1 MKTIITTHKS
11 PDFDGF
17 AAAFAAS
24 LIYENPVIVI
34 KGQPAKN
41 LNEFL
46 HIYNLNYYTE
56 KNFLDEFKRDIENN
70 NFNKVVIVDTAD
82 INRIPES
89 IKKMIEDGIET
100 DLFDHHP
107 KMREQNIKGNDF
119 SKEMGAA
126 TTIVLEKVF
135 EKKIDLPDTYETLFL
150 IAIHEDTGNFVFS
163 TTKREDHLI
172 AAELIKNGARL
183 DEVEE
188 FVSLEMTEEQKI
200 LFDKLYN
207 NIKNFYINDL
217 NVYISF
223 WEIEKFLGGLNII
236 THKIFETLMPDILF
250 VIVRMG
256 KNIYVVGR
264 SRTEEIDLNDILSIF
279 GGGGHKKAGAAKIK
293 EKNVQKIIEKIV
305 DKLKKSFIPVV
316 KASNIMSSPVRTIL
330 SEQKIE
336 KALEIMEQTGHSSL
350 PVVDKNKLVGL
361 ITKKDVEKAKKHEL
375 SHAPV
380 KSIMTNNLKV
390 VNVDTTVS
398 HIRKIMAENDIGRLP
413 VLKDGILMGI
423 ITRSDILRASN
434 GILDFSPNPIIKE
447 KYNTFNVS
455 KIMQKQLPKRIMNLL
470 RLLGAYGSERNTPV
484 YVVGGF
490 VRDLLLNVDNLDI
503 DIVVEGDG
511 PEFGKFVADQL
522 MIKYIVHEKFDTCS
536 LFFKDGFRIDVA
548 TARTEYY
555 ESPAELPKVEV
566 STIKKDLY
574 RRDFSINAM
583 AIKLNQES
591 FGTLL
596 DFFNSKKDLE
606 EGIIKVLYSL
616 SFVEDPTRILR
627 AIRFEQRYNFEIDQ
641 QTYDYMIRTVK
652 SDYIEKVTGPRLRE
666 ELEKILKEPHPLKS
680 IRRMGEFK
688 IISHLFPFSYYTPTL
703 DKDVEKLFEIYDYF
717 EKNYELYTKKVR
729 FLHLLLFILLQ
740 YTPEDTIKFIE
751 YRYGL
756 PGNFYDNLIEA
767 KESFDKLNSLK
778 SPKYSHFFDNI
789 KILNNEQIIFAA
801 VKLNDNL
808 REKLFNYFDKI
819 ENLKL
824 SVNGKELKDKGYYGK
839 EIKDKLEE
847 LTRKLLNEEIKIGEE
862 RKYI

>member
-1 MKTIITTHKS
+1 MKTVITTHNN

-24 LIYENPVIVI
+24 LIYENPIIVI

-46 HIYNLNYYTE
+46 HIYELEFYYE
-56 KNFLDEFKRDIENN
+56 NEFLEEFKEDIDNEG
-70 NFNKVVIVDTAD
+70 FSKVVIVDTAD
-82 INRIPES
+82 INRIPKS
-89 IKKMIEDGIET
+89 IKKLIENGIEV
-100 DLFDHHP
+100 DIYDHHP
-107 KMREQNIKGNDF
+107 KLRDRNIKGNDY

-126 TTIVLEKVF
+126 VTIVLQKVF

-150 IAIHEDTGNFVFS
+150 IAIHEDTGNFVY
-163 TTKREDHLI
+163 TTTEIDDHLV

-183 DEVEE
+183 EEVEE
-188 FVSLEMTEEQKI
+188 FVSLEMTEEQKE

-207 NIKNFYINDL
+207 NIHDFYVNDL
-217 NVYISF
+217 NVFISY
-223 WEIEKFLGGLNII
+223 WEIEKFIGGLNVI
-236 THKIFETLMPDILF
+236 THKIFEALMPDILF
-250 VIVRMG
+250 VVVRMG
-256 KNIYVVGR
+256 KNAYIVGR
-264 SRTEEIDLNDILSIF
+264 SRTDEIDLNTILSVF
-279 GGGGHKKAGAAKIK
+279 GGGGHKKAGAAKAK
-293 EKNVQKIIEKIV
+293 EIPVQTIIDKIIS
-305 DKLKKSFIPVV
+305 KLKESFIPVI

-336 KALEIMEQTGHSSL
+336 KAYEIMEQTGHSSL

-361 ITKKDVEKAKKHEL
+361 ITKKDVEKARKHKL

-380 KSIMTNNLKV
+380 KSVMTNNLKV
-390 VNVDTTVS
+390 VDTDTSVS

-434 GILDFSPNPIIKE
+434 GVLDFSPNPIIKE
-447 KYNTFNVS
+447 KYDTFNVS
-455 KIMQKQLPKRIMNLL
+455 KKMQKQLPKRIMNLL
-470 RLLGAYGSERNTPV
+470 RLLGAYGSERKTPV

-490 VRDLLLNVDNLDI
+490 VRDLLLNVENLDI

-511 PEFGKFVADQL
+511 PEFGKFVAEQL
-522 MIKYIVHEKFDTCS
+522 MIKYVVHEKFNTCS

-583 AIKLNQES
+583 AIKLNQET

-627 AIRFEQRYNFEIDQ
+627 AIRFEQRYNFQIDE
-641 QTYDYMIRTVK
+641 QTCEYMKKTVK
-652 SDYIEKVTGPRLRE
+652 NEYLEKVTGPRIRD
-666 ELEKILKEPHPLKS
+666 ELEKILKEPKPLKS

-703 DKDVEKLFEIYDYF
+703 DKDVEKLFELYGYF
-717 EKNYELYTKKVR
+717 EKNYKQYTQNVR
-729 FLHLLLFILLQ
+729 FLHLLLFVLLQ
-740 YTPEDTIKFIE
+740 YTPEETVKFIE

-756 PGNFYDNLIEA
+756 PGNFYDNLAEA
-767 KESFDKLNSLK
+767 RESFEKLNELK
-778 SPKYSHFFDNI
+778 HPQYSHFFDCI
-789 KILNNEQIIFAA
+789 KILNSEQIIFVA
-801 VKLNDNL
+801 VKLKENL
-808 REKLFNYFDKI
+808 REKLFKYFDKI
-819 ENLKL
+819 ENLEL

-839 EIKDKLEE
+839 EIKNKLEE
-847 LTRKLLNEEIKIGEE
+847 LTKKLLNDEIKPGEE

>member
-1 MKTIITTHKS
+1 MKTIITTHNN

-24 LIYENPVIVI
+24 LIYENPIIVI

-46 HIYNLNYYTE
+46 HIYDLEFFTE
-56 KNFLDEFKRDIENN
+56 KEFLNEFNNDISKN

-82 INRIPES
+82 INRIPKTV
-89 IKKMIEDGIET
+89 KKIIETGIEV
-100 DLFDHHP
+100 DIYDHHP
-107 KMREQNIKGNDF
+107 KMRERNIQGSDF
-119 SKEMGAA
+119 SREMGAA
-126 TTIVLEKVF
+126 ATLVLEKVF
-135 EKKIDLPDTYETLFL
+135 EKKVDLPDTYETLFL
-150 IAIHEDTGNFVFS
+150 IAIHEDTGNFVYT
-163 TTKREDHLI
+163 TTKIEDHLI
-172 AAELIKNGARL
+172 AAELMKNGARL
-183 DEVEE
+183 EEVEE
-188 FVSLEMTEEQKI
+188 FVSLEMTEEQKN

-207 NIKNFYINDL
+207 NIHDFYVNDL
-217 NVYISF
+217 NVYISY
-223 WEIEKFLGGLNII
+223 WEIEKFVGGLNVI
-236 THKIFETLMPDILF
+236 THKIFEALMPDILF
-250 VIVRMG
+250 VVVRMG
-256 KNIYVVGR
+256 KNIYIVGR
-264 SRTEEIDLNDILSIF
+264 SRTEEIDLNTILSVF
-279 GGGGHKKAGAAKIK
+279 GGGGHKKAGAAKV
-293 EKNVQKIIEKIV
+293 KNENIQVIIEKIIS
-305 DKLKKSFIPVV
+305 KLKKSFIPVI

-330 SEQKIE
+330 SEQKVE
-336 KALEIMEQTGHSSL
+336 KAYEIMEQTGHSSL

-361 ITKKDVEKAKKHEL
+361 ITKKDVEKANKHNL

-380 KSIMTNNLKV
+380 KSVMTKKLKV
-390 VNVDTTVS
+390 VDSDTTVS
-398 HIRKIMAENDIGRLP
+398 HIRKMMAENDIGRLP
-413 VLKDGILMGI
+413 VLKDGILVGI

-434 GILDFSPNPIIKE
+434 GVLDFSPNPIIKE

-455 KIMQKQLPKRIMNLL
+455 KMMHNQLPKRILNLL
-470 RLLGAYGSERNTPV
+470 RLLGSFGTEKNTPV

-490 VRDLLLNVDNLDI
+490 VRDLLLNVENFDI

-511 PEFGKFVADQL
+511 PEFGKFVSEQL
-522 MIKYIVHEKFDTCS
+522 LIKYVVHEKFNTCS

-583 AIKLNQES
+583 AIKLNQEN

-606 EGIIKVLYSL
+606 EGLIKVLYSL

-627 AIRFEQRYNFEIDQ
+627 AIRFEQRYNFEIDD
-641 QTYDYMIRTVK
+641 QTSEYMKRAVK
-652 SDYIEKVTGPRLRE
+652 NEYLEKVTGPRLRE
-666 ELEKILKEPHPLKS
+666 ELEKILKEPKPLKS

-688 IISHLFPFSYYTPTL
+688 IISHLFSFSYYTPTL
-703 DKDVEKLFEIYDYF
+703 DKDVEKLFEVYNYF
-717 EKNYELYTKKVR
+717 ENNYEKYTYKVR
-729 FLHLLLFILLQ
+729 FLHVLLFILLQ
-740 YTPEDTIKFIE
+740 YTPEDSIHFIE

-756 PGNFYDNLIEA
+756 PGHFYDNLAEA
-767 KESFDKLNSLK
+767 KESYEKLNNTK
-778 SPKYSHFFDNI
+778 SPNYSQFFDNI
-789 KILNNEQIIFAA
+789 KILNNEQIIFVAT
-801 VKLNDNL
+801 KLKDNL
-808 REKLFNYFDKI
+808 REKLFNYFYKI
-819 ENLKL
+819 ENLEL

-847 LTRKLLNEEIKIGEE
+847 LTKKLLDEEIKLGEE

>member
-1 MKTIITTHKS
+1 MRTIITTHNN

-34 KGQPAKN
+34 KGKPAKN

-46 HIYNLNYYTE
+46 HIYDLEFYKEND
-56 KNFLDEFKRDIENN
+56 FLEEFNKDIDSNG
-70 NFNKVVIVDTAD
+70 FSKVVIVDTAD
-82 INRIPES
+82 INRIPKS
-89 IKKMIEDGIET
+89 IKKMIENGIEV
-100 DLFDHHP
+100 DIYDHHP
-107 KMREQNIKGNDF
+107 KLRERNINGNDF

-126 TTIVLEKVF
+126 ATLVLQKVF

-150 IAIHEDTGNFVFS
+150 IAIHEDTGNFVYT
-163 TTKREDHLI
+163 TTKIEDHII
-172 AAELIKNGARL
+172 AAELMKNGARL
-183 DEVEE
+183 EEVEE
-188 FVSLEMTEEQKI
+188 FVSLQMTEEQKE

-207 NIKNFYINDL
+207 NIHDFYVNDL
-217 NVYISF
+217 NVYISY
-223 WEIEKFLGGLNII
+223 WEIDKFIGGLNII
-236 THKIFETLMPDILF
+236 THKIFEALMPDILF
-250 VIVRMG
+250 VVVRMG
-256 KNIYVVGR
+256 KNVYIVGR
-264 SRTEEIDLNDILSIF
+264 SRTDEIDLNTILGVF
-279 GGGGHKKAGAAKIK
+279 GGGGHKKAGAAKAK
-293 EKNVQKIIEKIV
+293 EVQIQTIIDKIIS
-305 DKLKKSFIPVV
+305 KLKQSFIPVV

-330 SEQKIE
+330 SEQKVE
-336 KALEIMEQTGHSSL
+336 KAYEIMEQTGHSSL

-361 ITKKDVEKAKKHEL
+361 ITKKDVEKAKKHNL

-380 KSIMTNNLKV
+380 KSVMTNNLKV
-390 VNVDTTVS
+390 VDTDTSVS

-434 GILDFSPNPIIKE
+434 GVLDFSPNPIIKE

-455 KIMQKQLPKRIMNLL
+455 ELMQKQLPKRIMNLL

-490 VRDLLLNVDNLDI
+490 VRDLLLNVENFDI

-511 PEFGKFVADQL
+511 PEFGKFVAEQL
-522 MIKYIVHEKFDTCS
+522 MIKYVVHEKFNTCS

-583 AIKLNQES
+583 AIKLNQEN

-596 DFFNSKKDLE
+596 DFFGSKKDLE
-606 EGIIKVLYSL
+606 EQKIKVLYSL

-627 AIRFEQRYNFEIDQ
+627 AIRFEQRYNFQIDE
-641 QTYDYMIRTVK
+641 QTCEYMKRTVK
-652 SDYIEKVTGPRLRE
+652 NEYIEKVTGPRLRE
-666 ELEKILKEPHPLKS
+666 ELEKILKEPKPLKS

-703 DKDVEKLFEIYDYF
+703 DKDVEKLFEIYEYF
-717 EKNYELYTKKVR
+717 ENNYEQYTKKVR

-740 YTPEDTIKFIE
+740 YTPEDTIRFIE

-756 PGNFYDNLIEA
+756 PGNFYDNLAEA
-767 KESFDKLNSLK
+767 KEVYETLNNLK
-778 SPKYSHFFDNI
+778 SPQYSHFFDNI
-789 KILNNEQIIFAA
+789 KILNNEQIIFTS
-801 VKLNDNL
+801 VKLKEHL
-808 REKLFNYFDKI
+808 REKLFKYFDKI
-819 ENLKL
+819 DSLKL
-824 SVNGKELKDKGYYGK
+824 SVNGRELKEKGYYGK

-847 LTRKLLNEEIKIGEE
+847 
-862 RKYI
+862 